1 MFSNDLHQLKLYRDQ
16 LTDEILT
23 VDAFQKIRKK
33 MWEKGDHSAAE
44 EPKPNYVGGGER
56 QSRRLKEK
64 QVLLKDESQNKDQ
77 TLKPLQPVKKP
88 TAKEKQMFDL
98 LNNENT
104 LQKIAEQKALS
115 NTNPRTDDNS
125 AQEVQQCDRILL
137 DTNGNVEEVPR
148 HSRKRVHSKGS
159 STVELINEASA
170 ASEVQQCDQLLLDTS
185 VNVEEV
191 PRHSRKRVHS
201 KGASQVELVDEA
213 SAASTSTVDIEFGK
227 NTPFTKVQ
235 KLSSSSA
242 SSASSE

>member
-64 QVLLKDESQNKDQ
+64 Q
-77 TLKPLQPVKKP
+77 
-88 TAKEKQMFDL
+88 
-98 LNNENT
+98 
-104 LQKIAEQKALS
+104 ALS